1 MVAVLAAI
9 GSAATLAAW
18 TAPAGATPP
27 VVPNGVVCGTYDAS
41 TSNATLRIGYLN
53 TQRSFQTVGIGQS
66 NFMFPNP
73 EDRGQPSQF
82 IPGLGSWDLTN
93 PADGQ
98 DLFWGLATPAQ
109 PNDAVFINLAPYLTP
124 DAVRFGR
131 PCPERGPQITSVVP
145 SALRA
150 GVNGQRVT
158 VYGQGLAGASA
169 TISGTG
175 LTASTV
181 GDTSDQR
188 LDVTVDVPSGATGAR
203 DLLVTD
209 PQQRQTGCRHCV
221 ALDAPALPT
230 GPQGPV
236 GADGPVGPRGEA
248 GPVGPAGAAGPIG
261 PAGSAGADG
270 AAGSPGPAGRDG
282 AAGAAN
288 PGVVRAQ
295 STPVA
300 FVRRKASATA
310 ACPAGRSVVSGGH
323 SVNGAS
329 GLSVLTSRPVDAR
342 RWQVTVRADSA
353 SSRARLRAYATCV

>member
-41 TSNATLRIGYLN
+41 TSDATLRIGYLN
-53 TQRSFQTVGIGQS
+53 TQRSFQTVPIGAS
-66 NFMFPNP
+66 NFMYPNL
-73 EDRGQPSQF
+73 EDRGQPAQF
-82 IPGLGSWDLTN
+82 IPGLGSWDLTT

-98 DLFWGLATPAQ
+98 DLFWGLATPPGNQ
-109 PNDAVFINLAPYLTP
+109 NDTVYINLAPYLTP

-158 VYGQGLAGASA
+158 VYGQGLAGATA

-181 GDTSDQR
+181 SDTSDQR
-188 LDVTVDVPSGATGAR
+188 LDVMVDVPSGATGAR

-230 GPQGPV
+230 GPQGP
-236 GADGPVGPRGEA
+236 A
-248 GPVGPAGAAGPIG
+248 GPTGPAG
-261 PAGSAGADG
+261 PAGTPGADG

-288 PGVVRAQ
+288 PAVVRAQ

-300 FVRRKASATA
+300 FVRRTASATA
-310 ACPAGRSVVSGGH
+310 TCPAGRSVVSGGH

-329 GLSVLTSRPVDAR
+329 RLSVLTSRPVDAR
-342 RWQVTVRADSA
+342 RWQVTVRAESS